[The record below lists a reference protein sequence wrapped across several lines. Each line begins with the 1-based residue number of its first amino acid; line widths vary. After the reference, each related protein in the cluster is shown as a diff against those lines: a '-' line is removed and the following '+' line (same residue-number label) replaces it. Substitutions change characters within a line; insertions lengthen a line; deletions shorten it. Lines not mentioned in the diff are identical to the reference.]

1 MSSFVNNSFQTTL
14 PPQQISLQKKLEDQ
28 DDFGVSKWM
37 KQNMDALEGIGRLQW
52 SSNYALKENYD
63 LIRGRFIMQHYL
75 DSNDY
80 FDLSS
85 AISQEFNLPSYLRHY
100 DITSKAVNVLVGEFL
115 KRPDGFRVRANDKDS
130 HNEIMRVKTSM
141 LHSYIKSRIQEEINN
156 QLLQQGIDPNR
167 TEFKNEEEQAE
178 YQEYVQQQQQA
189 LTPPQLEEYLRNDY
203 LTAAEQFGQHVIELD
218 RERFNLK
225 EKEAEEFED
234 MLVADRCFRHFYLT
248 ATGYTQE
255 TWNPLNTFFHR
266 SPEVKY
272 IEDGDYVGR
281 VFWLSK
287 AQIIDRY
294 GWMMNQEQLEAL
306 YPNNEYKGTGDAG
319 ILNEAFSAS
328 IYPFA
333 DYRDYMHQ
341 VNALGYDPHTGFPFS
356 MNQVN
361 QISAQDVDI
370 LFGSGF
376 ALNFRVSDIVMVT
389 EAYWRSQRK
398 IGKLNY
404 IDPETGEMTSQIVD
418 ETFKP
423 KLFKVKEITD
433 IPLLENEE
441 PNTIA
446 WTWVTQIWKGIK
458 VNVNYSDSNT
468 SNNDVNKFSQRAL
481 YIDVKPAPFQ
491 FKGEYNPFI
500 ACKLPVIGQ
509 VFNNRNGDSMSLVD
523 LIKPY
528 QVFYNVCYNQA
539 YELSQREIGKFI
551 LMDMNLLPNLKDWG
565 GGENFEK
572 FLAVAKAMGIGVV
585 DTKAMGTGQTT
596 FASTNSYQVLDASET
611 DRIAAKINL
620 AILIEQQA
628 YRQLGINDARLGS
641 IAASQT
647 ATGVEQ
653 EKSASYSQTE
663 SYFEKF
669 YNYKRRCLQANVEIA
684 QFVYSKE
691 KDITLNYT
699 MSDLSRAFVTLTD
712 PDLLLRDLGVYPTF
726 SQEITR
732 QLETIRQLAINNNTT
747 NMPMSKLVNMITMNS
762 VREIQKALEQ
772 SEAEFAKQQQAAQEA
787 EMQKEQMQL
796 QAEAEQKQLDRDLKK
811 YEIDTKANTE
821 LQKVTLQGI
830 SNESSFNPDVDLTD
844 KLIAQR
850 DLSLKE
856 NQLNQNAFLQQQQLA
871 NQQIESFNKKKLEE
885 SKMKSQEKLK
895 QDEAKA
901 KQAVEQEKL
910 RQISVQN
917 TSQEKM
923 QAEKIKADMKLLEEK
938 KKAEQE
944 KAKKDKELKELDKEM
959 KLLDL
964 QIAKEQA
971 KLEEKAMKTEIALE
985 KQMGDAKAEAVI
997 KIAEAKKKE
1006 AQELAKIKS
1015 KEAEQQSSLKMVENE
1030 QQHKLKLVE
1039 QKEKHKETLKR
1050 IKIKKPNKK

>member
-1 MSSFVNNSFQTTL
+1 MSFVNNVFQTTL
-14 PPQQISLQKKLEDQ
+14 PPQQIALSKKLEDL

-63 LIRGRFIMQHYL
+63 LIRGRFIMQHYI

-85 AISQEFNLPSYLRHY
+85 AISQEFNIPSYLRHY

-115 KRPDGFRVRANDKDS
+115 KRPDGFRVRANDKQS

-141 LHSYIKSRIQEEINN
+141 LHSYVKSRIQEEINKT
-156 QLLQQGIDPNR
+156 LLSQGIDPNR
-167 TEFKNEEEQAE
+167 TEFKDEEEQTE

-189 LTPPQLEEYLRNDY
+189 LTPPQLESYLKNDY
-203 LTAAEQFGQHVIELD
+203 MTSAEQFGQHVIELD

-234 MLVADRCFRHFYLT
+234 MLVADRCFRHFFLT

-266 SPEVKY
+266 SPEIKY

-294 GWMMNQEQLEAL
+294 GWMMCQEQLEAL

-341 VNALGYDPHTGFPFS
+341 VNALGYDPHTGFPFL
-356 MNQVN
+356 MNQMN
-361 QISAQDVDI
+361 QMSAQDIDV

-376 ALNFRVSDIVMVT
+376 ALNFRVSDIIMVT
-389 EAYWRSQRK
+389 EGYWRSQKK

-404 IDPETGEMTSQIVD
+404 IDPETQQLTSQLVD

-423 KLFKVKEITD
+423 KLFGIKELSLV
-433 IPLLENEE
+433 PLNDNNE
-441 PNTIA
+441 PNTIS
-446 WTWVTQIWKGIK
+446 WSWVTQIWKGIK
-458 VNVNYSDSNT
+458 INVNYSDSNT

-481 YIDVKPAPFQ
+481 YIGVEPAPFQ

-528 QVFYNVCYNQA
+528 QVFYNICYNQA

-565 GGENFEK
+565 GGENYEK
-572 FLAVAKAMGIGVV
+572 FLAIAKSMGIGVI
-585 DTKAMGTGQTT
+585 DTKALGTGQTT
-596 FASTNSYQVLDASET
+596 FASTNSYQVMDASET

-620 AILIEQQA
+620 GVLIEQQA
-628 YRQLGINDARLGS
+628 YRQLGINDARLGN
-641 IAASQT
+641 IAASAT
-647 ATGVEQ
+647 ATGIEQ
-653 EKSASYSQTE
+653 ETSASYSQTE

-684 QFVYSKE
+684 QHVYAKE

-699 MSDLSRAFVTLTD
+699 SSDLSRAFVSITD

-747 NMPMSKLVNMITMNS
+747 NIPMSKLVNMITMNS
-762 VREIQKALEQ
+762 VREIQKALES
-772 SEAEFAKQQQAAQEA
+772 SEVDFAKQQQAANEAKMQEVQA
-787 EMQKEQMQL
+787 TL
-796 QAEAEQKQLDRDLKK
+796 QAQAEEKQKDRDLKK
-811 YEIDTKANTE
+811 YEVDTKANTE

-850 DLSLKE
+850 DISLKE
-856 NQLNQNAFLQQQQLA
+856 NQASQNAFLQQQQLS
-871 NQQIESFNKKKLEE
+871 NQVIDSFNKKKTEE
-885 SKMKSQEKLK
+885 NKLKSDKEMKTRELKIKESLANKQNEGIDKQSKNQELMQRTKIAADEKL
-895 QDEAKA
+895 AKL
-901 KQAVEQEKL
+901 KGKLEQE
-910 RQISVQN
+910 
-917 TSQEKM
+917 
-923 QAEKIKADMKLLEEK
+923 
-938 KKAEQE
+938 
-944 KAKKDKELKELDKEM
+944 KKDKELEILDK
-959 KLLDL
+959 
-964 QIAKEQA
+964 
-971 KLEEKAMKTEIALE
+971 KLEII
-985 KQMGDAKAEAVI
+985 DAEV
-997 KIAEAKKKE
+997 EAKKKIAVEEVKQVKTKTDTDNKLGQVE
-1006 AQELAKIKS
+1006 AKVQTQLGSVKVQEAKKLSKIKLDATKKIS
-1015 KEAEQQSSLKMVENE
+1015 A
-1030 QQHKLKLVE
+1030 
-1039 QKEKHKETLKR
+1039 KR
-1050 IKIKKPNKK
+1050 VKDAGKPKK